1 MIIGIDID
9 DVLNNLTESVL
20 TVYRQDTGHQLFL
33 NDIKQYNMIPFVK
46 KEYRDTFYK
55 YFGDK
60 RVWDIIQPIYEG
72 FDCIIDMWDYGHA
85 VYLVTATHPLNLAS
99 KYEWLKKFLPFD
111 PYKKLIVACDK
122 TRLRLDILIDDCAE
136 HFYGVHYQGYLIRK
150 PWNER
155 HIDILGD
162 EVIPVN
168 DWFEIREYLQ
178 KGGLL

>member
-33 NDIKQYNMIPFVK
+33 NDIKEYNMTPFIK
-46 KEYRDTFYK
+46 KEYQDTFFK

-72 FDCIIDMWDYGHA
+72 FDCIIDLWDKCHEIYF
-85 VYLVTATHPLNLAS
+85 VTATHPLNLAS
-99 KYEWLKKFLPFD
+99 KYEWLQKFIPFD
-111 PYKKLIVACDK
+111 PYRNLIVACDK
-122 TRLRLDILIDDCAE
+122 SRIRLDILIDDCAE
-136 HFYGVHYQGYLIRK
+136 HFLPYHHGYLMHK
-150 PWNER
+150 PWNEGWEDMLKEQVR
-155 HIDILGD
+155 
-162 EVIPVN
+162 PVN
-168 DWFEIREYLQ
+168 DWYEIRDHLQ